1 MPTKVVTSPRLG
13 GSDLP
18 VRKRAGHYLKL
29 LRLKELRLPLIEELT
44 RSGQWLFRWRSYLPL
59 VFIALAVV
67 SMAQWAD
74 AGASEGFRATWD
86 FVCLG
91 VSFAGVAIRAY
102 TVGHTPKDTSGRVTR
117 SQQAAT
123 LNTDGAYSV
132 VRHPLY
138 LGSYFMFLGVA
149 LFPALWWLAVV
160 YTLAFWLYYERIML
174 AEEAFLRERF
184 GSAYLAWASAT
195 PPFLPKLE
203 RYERPSLSFSLRNVL
218 RREYNGAYA
227 VVVVMF
233 VLDAAGRWGATGAA
247 TAHTRWVWMLAV
259 GSVLWAMAITVKR
272 GTRWLEVE
280 GR

>member
-1 MPTKVVTSPRLG
+1 
-13 GSDLP
+13 
-18 VRKRAGHYLKL
+18 
-29 LRLKELRLPLIEELT
+29 LPLVEELT
-44 RSGQWLFRWRSYLPL
+44 RSGLWLFRWRSYLPL
-59 VFIALAVV
+59 VFIALAVL
-67 SMAQWAD
+67 SMAMWTD
-74 AGASEGFRATWD
+74 PGATQEFRMTWD

-91 VSFAGVAIRAY
+91 ISLIGVAIRAY
-102 TVGHTPKDTSGRVTR
+102 TLGHTPKDTSGRGTR
-117 SQQAAT
+117 GQQAAL
-123 LNTDGAYSV
+123 LNTTGAYSV

-195 PPFLPKLE
+195 PPFIPSFK
-203 RYERPSLSFSLRNVL
+203 RYARPSLSFSLRNVL

-233 VLDAAGRWGATGAA
+233 VLDVAGQWRAAGLAPHA
-247 TAHTRWVWMLAV
+247 RWVWILGV
-259 GSVLWAMAITVKR
+259 GSVLWSVAITLKR
-272 GTRWLEVE
+272 RTRWLEVE